1 MQENTV
7 DPALHEEKE
16 EKSEQRA
23 YRMPRFA
30 LVLYGVA
37 ALALVVYLVAVIS
50 PAFAAFINETIGAA
64 IRATLAMLT
73 VWLPFSLAE
82 FLLYLVPVVIT
93 VIAVYTWRRHA
104 ETWGEMFKFLG
115 TVVSVFSI
123 LFSLFVFSF
132 GTGHH
137 TETLDKRLGMAAV
150 PVTAEELRATAE
162 ILATLVNEAAGEV
175 AFGEDG
181 FSVMPYD
188 VGEMNDKLL
197 AAYETV
203 SAEHTFIQSMY
214 SRVKPVLASK
224 AMSYTHI
231 TGVYSYYTGEANI
244 NVYFPDYTI
253 PFTAAHELAHQRGIA
268 RENEAN
274 FVAFLV
280 TSASSDPYIRYS
292 AYLNMFEYVGS
303 ALYRTSPEAYRE
315 VSKTLAP
322 EVIGELRAYAAFF
335 EEFDDSFISK
345 VSNAVNDTYL
355 KLNGNEAGTASYGLV
370 VDLAVAYYKEPH
382 NHPTA

>member
-7 DPALHEEKE
+7 NPAAVEENERPKY
-16 EKSEQRA
+16 K
-23 YRMPRFA
+23 MPHFA
-30 LVLYGVA
+30 WVLYGIA
-37 ALALVVYLVAVIS
+37 AFSLLIYIVAVIS
-50 PAFAAFINETIGAA
+50 PAFAAFINETVGAFL
-64 IRATLAMLT
+64 RLTLATLT
-73 VWLPFSLAE
+73 VWIPFSLAE
-82 FLLYLVPVVIT
+82 ILLYLVPLIVG
-93 VIAVYTWRRHA
+93 VIAVHTWRRHA

-115 TVVSVFSI
+115 AVVSVFSL
-123 LFSLFVFSF
+123 LFSLFVFAI

-137 TETLDKRLGMAAV
+137 TETLDKRLGITASAVTTEELAYTATALAAAV
-150 PVTAEELRATAE
+150 G
-162 ILATLVNEAAGEV
+162 EAAKEV
-175 AFGEDG
+175 QFGEDG
-181 FSVMPYD
+181 FSVMPYE
-188 VGEMNDKLL
+188 VGEMNQRLL
-197 AAYETV
+197 AAYEIV
-203 SAEHTFIQSMY
+203 SAEHSFIQSMY
-214 SRVKPVLASK
+214 SRVKPVMASK

-244 NVYFPDYTI
+244 NVYFPAYTI

-280 TSASSDPYIRYS
+280 TSASSDPYVRYS

-303 ALYRTSPEAYRE
+303 ALYRADPEAYRT
-315 VSKTLAP
+315 VLKMLPA

-345 VSNAVNDTYL
+345 VSDAVNDTYL

-370 VDLAVAYYKEPH
+370 VDLTVAYYKELQKSPSRDR
-382 NHPTA
+382 TG

>member
-1 MQENTV
+1 MQENMQN
-7 DPALHEEKE
+7 PALPEGKAENERK
-16 EKSEQRA
+16 A

-30 LVLYGVA
+30 WVLYGIA
-37 ALALVVYLVAVIS
+37 AFALVVYLIAAIS
-50 PAFAAFINETIGAA
+50 PAFAAFVNETVGAA
-64 IRATLAMLT
+64 IRVTLATLT

-82 FLLYLVPVVIT
+82 FLLYLAPVVIV

-123 LFSLFVFSF
+123 LFSLFVFAF

-137 TETLDKRLGMAAV
+137 TETLDKRLGMTAV
-150 PVTAEELRATAE
+150 PVTASELHATAT
-162 ILATLVNEAAGEV
+162 ILATLVNETAGEI

-188 VGEMNDKLL
+188 IDEMNDKLL
-197 AAYETV
+197 AAYEVV
-203 SAEHTFIQSMY
+203 SAEHTFIQSMH

-280 TSASSDPYIRYS
+280 TSSSSDPYVRYS

-303 ALYRTSPEAYRE
+303 ALYRADPEAY
-315 VSKTLAP
+315 VTVLKTLSPA
-322 EVIGELRAYAAFF
+322 VIGEMRAYAAFF
-335 EEFDDSFISK
+335 EQFEDSFASK
-345 VSNAVNDTYL
+345 VSGVVNDTYL

-370 VDLAVAYYKEPH
+370 VDLAVAYYKQPK
-382 NHPTA
+382 NRPAA